1 MNSKD
6 GSPSRKVRKYE
17 NDDIPQEKVVR
28 IYQEELAKIMGRRLE
43 ESMRGGVGARP
54 GEQPFPGLLFPHF
67 MEGAGGL
74 PLAARSQD
82 DIRLALDTYHRELA
96 KLNMAPSMDGLTP
109 PVGLPGL
116 LALQQQALAQQA
128 HAMVSAVNHIRGR
141 SRDSFYSI
149 GIPCLSWNLDP
160 LLLCLLL
167 YCSPVAV
174 HPDPPPPTPSNPLPS
189 SCCPALSPS
198 SSSVL

>member
-1 MNSKD
+1 MQNASPMNSKD

-43 ESMRGGVGARP
+43 ESMRAGGAGPGGLAGARGP
-54 GEQPFPGLLFPHF
+54 GDQPPFPGLLFPHF
-67 MEGAGGL
+67 MEGGAGGL

-96 KLNMAPSMDGLTP
+96 KLNMAPGMDGLTP

-128 HAMVSAVNHIRGR
+128 HAMVS
-141 SRDSFYSI
+141 
-149 GIPCLSWNLDP
+149 
-160 LLLCLLL
+160 
-167 YCSPVAV
+167 
-174 HPDPPPPTPSNPLPS
+174 
-189 SCCPALSPS
+189 
-198 SSSVL
+198 